1 MLDHWRRWRDRRY
14 LARHPLPDDLWAST
28 ADVPS
33 LAHLDAAERTHLRA
47 LATLFLRDKAFYGA
61 HDLPVTDEMR
71 VRVAAEG
78 CLPLLHL
85 DGRHY
90 TDFAS
95 VVLYE
100 TSFVARREER
110 DEAGVVH
117 ETETEMLGESW
128 DRGPLILSWEDV
140 LHPPHDGA
148 NVVLHEFAHKLDG
161 TDGVLDGRP
170 PLRRGMRGA
179 DWQHAFQAAYDDL
192 CARVDAAGDDEVD
205 SDVDPYGAEAPE
217 EFFAVCVELFFMAPE
232 LLHGQ
237 YPDVYAQL
245 RSWLGQDPLRVAPP
259 IDRAEG
265 APTSSVPARAPANPG
280 PAGAPAGT
288 RGPHPPRTRP

>member
-1 MLDHWRRWRDRRY
+1 MLEHWRRWRDRRY
-14 LARHPLPDDLWAST
+14 LARHPLPDDLWAAT
-28 ADVPS
+28 AGVPS
-33 LAHLDAAERTHLRA
+33 LAHLDAAERARLRA

-61 HDLPVTDEMR
+61 HDFPVTDGMR
-71 VRVAAEG
+71 VRVAAEA
-78 CLPLLHL
+78 CLPLLYL

-90 TDFAS
+90 ADFAS

-110 DEAGVVH
+110 DEIGVVH

-140 LHPPHDGA
+140 LHPPHEGT

-179 DWQHAFQAAYDDL
+179 DWQRAFQAAYDDL
-192 CARVDAAGDDEVD
+192 CARVDATADEDDEVD

-217 EFFAVCVELFFMAPE
+217 EFFAVSVELFFMAPA

-237 YPDVYAQL
+237 YADVYTQL
-245 RSWLGQDPLRVAPP
+245 RTWLGQDPLRNAQPIERAQPAGRAQP
-259 IDRAEG
+259 IDR
-265 APTSSVPARAPANPG
+265 SVHTPASTG
-280 PAGAPAGT
+280 PS
-288 RGPHPPRTRP
+288 RRPHPPRNRP